1 MANDLARRL
10 EPIVV
15 DVVDGLG
22 FDLDSLEVQQ
32 AGRKKLVKVVVDA
45 DDGIGLDEIAD
56 TSRALSRK
64 LDEHDHLIAGAYTLE
79 VTSPG
84 LNRPLTQRRHWR
96 RARFRLVKVT
106 PTEGQ
111 PFVGRVGYA
120 GEKSARVL
128 VNKQFVDVAYAS
140 VSSAVVE
147 VEFKQPPT
155 EELKMIEADEA
166 EQAEREGVAADAAP
180 GAGRRHTGKRAAG
193 TSKPASPGSATKEDD
208 AR

>member
-1 MANDLARRL
+1 MTNDLAKRL

-96 RARFRLVKVT
+96 RARYRLVKIT
-106 PTEGQ
+106 PAEGE

-120 GEKSARVL
+120 GEKSVRVL
-128 VNKQFVDVAYAS
+128 VGKQFVDVAYAD
-140 VSSAVVE
+140 VATAVVE
-147 VEFKQPPT
+147 VEFKQPPAD
-155 EELKMIEADEA
+155 ELRMIEEDEA
-166 EQAEREGVAADAAP
+166 EQAALHGADSPDP
-180 GAGRRHTGKRAAG
+180 GSGRHTGRKAAG
-193 TSKPASPGSATKEDD
+193 TGKPASRGSATKEDD